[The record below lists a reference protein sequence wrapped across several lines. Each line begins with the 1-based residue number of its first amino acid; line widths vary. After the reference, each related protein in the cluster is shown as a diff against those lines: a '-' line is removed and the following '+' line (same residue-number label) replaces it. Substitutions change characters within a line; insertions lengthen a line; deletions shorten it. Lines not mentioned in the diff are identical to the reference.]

1 MSSTTYELN
10 TIFGAIGIRTFDI
23 ASLSMW
29 LWGDAFDIYGFF
41 PLFVMLLA
49 MGRLIEVPII

>member
-10 TIFGAIGIRTFDI
+10 TIFGAIGTRTFDI

-29 LWGDAFDIYGFF
+29 LWGDASDIYGFF